1 MLEQT
6 RNLFILIGITALTV
20 LVIHYLSTHTKYQNG
35 WLHRIGNLLSYGWL
49 KICISIGHAKEY
61 VHLKLDNIFC
71 HCPSDNPR
79 AKELHQKEQQL
90 HHMKTQIEGNYP
102 SYTKKSEYN
111 LKILR

>member
-49 KICISIGHAKEY
+49 KICISIGHEK
-61 VHLKLDNIFC
+61 NM
-71 HCPSDNPR
+71 S
-79 AKELHQKEQQL
+79 
-90 HHMKTQIEGNYP
+90 T
-102 SYTKKSEYN
+102 
-111 LKILR
+111 